1 LPLYRKIAEGL
12 YPDRPLECAY
22 LALTADPQES
32 RISVFSLD
40 EELMESAER
49 CAEAIALRV
58 GRGVFWPPQPLRSN
72 AWDPYDLLFKDGK
85 FEECIDPKTIEYL
98 KGVRS

>member
-1 LPLYRKIAEGL
+1 ML

-32 RISVFSLD
+32 RLSVFSLN
-40 EELMESAER
+40 EAIMESAER
-49 CAEAIALRV
+49 CAEAVALLV
-58 GRGVFWPPQPLRSN
+58 GMGVFWPPQPLRSS
-72 AWDPYDLLFKDGK
+72 ARDPYGLLFKDGK
-85 FEECIDPKTIEYL
+85 FEECIDPKTIEFL